1 MVLLQRNYVDSVRTH
16 TYGDL
21 RRQANYRYDY
31 FIMNTVNGEL
41 RFRTQNCW
49 ISLKHDEIKFTQYK
63 NSPNSITYKFND
75 EMCWIESTYNNIDTV
90 IVNYDEVHVDK
101 IDNIGVPGF
110 VAEAMCALLMITPF

>member
-31 FIMNTVNGEL
+31 FITNTVNGEL

-49 ISLKHDEIKFTQYK
+49 ISLKHDEIIFTQYK
-63 NSPNSITYKFND
+63 NSPNKITYRFND
-75 EMCWIESTYNNIDTV
+75 EICWIESTYNNIDTV

-101 IDNIGVPGF
+101 IDNIDAPGF

>member
-21 RRQANYRYDY
+21 RRQANRRYDY
-31 FIMNTVNGEL
+31 FITSTVNGEL

-49 ISLKHDEIKFTQYK
+49 ISVKHDEIIFTQYK
-63 NSPNSITYKFND
+63 NSPNSIMYRFND

-101 IDNIGVPGF
+101 IDNIDVPGF